1 MSEVN
6 TPRPTILLV
15 DDDPELL
22 QALTDGLELLGNY
35 TVVSVTNGIQALEQF
50 YETRPDCMIID
61 VKMPG
66 LDGYQLVRALRG
78 DAETASTPLII
89 LSALAQEQNQFAGL
103 ALGADEYLIK
113 LASIYEVVAAV
124 QRVLSIGAAE
134 RQQRMDALLEGL
146 EPNEGTEPDLAN
158 VHEAGIERNP
168 GAEKNSNWQAGD

>member
-1 MSEVN
+1 MSEVS
-6 TPRPTILLV
+6 PPHATILLV
-15 DDDPELL
+15 DDDPDLL

-35 TVVSVTNGIQALEQF
+35 TVVSATDGIQALEQF

-78 DAETASTPLII
+78 DAETAPTPLII

-124 QRVLSIGAAE
+124 RRVLSISAAE
-134 RQQRMDALLEGL
+134 RQRQMQTLLEQV
-146 EPNEGTEPDLAN
+146 EAEEGAEPDLSSPQ
-158 VHEAGIERNP
+158 EA
-168 GAEKNSNWQAGD
+168 